1 MSNEIK
7 WEWAPD
13 IRHRRPN
20 VRQAAMFGYDGKR
33 IVAQVEVW
41 RGRLVVS
48 VAHAHGD
55 AEIGIP
61 LDVVRSVL
69 DRAEQLGEGRSA

>member
-1 MSNEIK
+1 MSDVT
-7 WEWAPD
+7 WHWAPN
-13 IRHRRPN
+13 IRRTGE
-20 VRQAAMFGYDGKR
+20 RQAAMFGYDGDR
-33 IVAQVEVW
+33 RLVAMVEVW

-61 LDVVRSVL
+61 LDVVRAVL
-69 DRAEQLGEGRSA
+69 DRAEQLGEGQSA